1 LKKQGKLTENLP
13 EITNKPSTA
22 PKGIDIADL
31 LQTRTNSM
39 DNPQRSKTPKPKQK
53 QLGKTK
59 GDLRRR
65 ARRIVKGLIE
75 GKSETEVLRSVGY
88 SNTSALNGKKEIFN
102 NPVMKKIFTEVLEKA
117 GLSDAYLAER
127 IKQLSEAKE
136 TKFFQEKGIV
146 IETREVEALGIQS
159 NMIEFATKLKGH
171 LVEKHIFPDE
181 KGRPQRIDGGIF
193 SDPERAARLIY
204 LIQQAQKRDEE
215 AKK

>member
-1 LKKQGKLTENLP
+1 LKKQGKPASTKNLP
-13 EITNKPSTA
+13 AKPL
-22 PKGIDIADL
+22 K
-31 LQTRTNSM
+31 
-39 DNPQRSKTPKPKQK
+39 K

-59 GDLRRR
+59 GDLKRR
-65 ARRIVKGLIE
+65 ARRIVKAVVE
-75 GKSETEVLRSVGY
+75 GKTEMQALKEAGY
-88 SNTSALNGKKEIFN
+88 SDTYIHSGKRDILS
-102 NPVMKKIFTEVLEKA
+102 NPVIKQTFTEVLEKA
-117 GLSDAYLAER
+117 GLSDSYLVER